1 MAKYIVMFAIVGY
14 PIIAILAFVIQNMWE
29 APKKW
34 AKRKQESILHK
45 YVVYSYYTGKAVPD
59 FAEPRWMS
67 EVAARTLN
75 FCMAQQGINQ
85 LRWVKESEV

>member
-14 PIIAILAFVIQNMWE
+14 PIIAILAFVIQYMWE

-34 AKRKQESILHK
+34 VKRKQECILHK
-45 YVVYSYYTGKAVPD
+45 YVVYSYHTGEVVPN

-67 EVAARTLN
+67 EVTARTLN
-75 FCMAQQGINQ
+75 FCMAKQGIKQ
-85 LRWVKESEV
+85 LCWVKESEV